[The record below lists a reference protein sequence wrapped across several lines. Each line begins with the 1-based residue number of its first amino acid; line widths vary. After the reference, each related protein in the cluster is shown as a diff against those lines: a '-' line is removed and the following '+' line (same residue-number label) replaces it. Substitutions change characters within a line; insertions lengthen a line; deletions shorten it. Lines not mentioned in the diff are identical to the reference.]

1 MRAQE
6 MIDKLPVIAIFD
18 IGKTNKKL
26 FLLDEQYRIVF
37 ERTAKFTEITDE
49 DGDPCD
55 SIESIRHSATETLG
69 ELLNEGNYDIKA
81 VNFATYGAS
90 FVYIDAYGKVLT
102 PLYNYLKAYPPEL
115 QAKFYH
121 DYGGEEKLSLETA
134 SPVMGSL
141 NAGLQLYRLKHE
153 QPEVFKNLRYALHL
167 PQYMS
172 YVISNFACSDLTS
185 VGCHTH
191 LWDFNKNEYHEW
203 VHAERLMGVL
213 PHLYPADKVVSAD
226 FMGHPLK
233 VGTGLHDSSASLIP
247 YLSTFKEPF
256 ALLST
261 GTWCITLNPF
271 NEHPLTYGELKQECN
286 CYLSY
291 TGNAVK
297 ASRLF
302 AGNEH
307 EVQTKRLAAH
317 FLTPELYYRHVIF
330 NKDFYKEILQKSRI
344 EDPEIDIPTL
354 LHKFGRRSLKE
365 YNTYEEAYH
374 QLIFDL
380 AKAVAV
386 SSNLVMENTPV
397 KKLFADGGFGNNPL
411 FMQMLADALPGY
423 ELYASSVP
431 QATALGAAMAI
442 HQHWNEGPLPPDLIT
457 TKKYE
462 PLQGM
467 QAK

>member
-1 MRAQE
+1 MTN
-6 MIDKLPVIAIFD
+6 KTTVIAIFD

-49 DGDPCD
+49 EGDPCD
-55 SIESIRHSATETLG
+55 NIESIRHSATETLG
-69 ELLNEGNYDIKA
+69 ELLKEDSYEIKA

-102 PLYNYLKAYPPEL
+102 PLYNYLKAYPEAL
-115 QAKFYH
+115 KSKFYC

-134 SPVMGSL
+134 SPVLGSL
-141 NAGLQLYRLKHE
+141 NSGLQLYRLKYE
-153 QPEVFKNLRYALHL
+153 QPEVFKKLRYALHL

-172 YVISNFACSDLTS
+172 YVIGNFACSDLTS

-191 LWDFNKNEYHEW
+191 LWDFEKNEYHDW

-226 FMGHPLK
+226 FMGYTLK
-233 VGTGLHDSSASLIP
+233 VGTGLHDSSSALIP
-247 YLSTFKEPF
+247 YLSTFQEPF
-256 ALLST
+256 ALIST

-271 NEHPLTYGELKQECN
+271 NEQPLTSAELKQDCL

-317 FLTPELYYRHVIF
+317 FQTAELHYRHISF
-330 NKDFYKEILQKSRI
+330 NEGYYNELLQKSRN
-344 EDPEIDIPTL
+344 EERETNIPAL
-354 LHKFGRRSLKE
+354 LHKFGSRSLAD
-365 YNTYEEAYH
+365 YNTYDEAYH

-380 AKAVAV
+380 VKAQVV
-386 SSNLVMENTPV
+386 SSTLVLENTPV
-397 KKLFADGGFGNNPL
+397 KKLFVDGGFGNNPL

-423 ELYASSVP
+423 EVFASSVP

-442 HQHWNEGPLPPDLIT
+442 HQHWNSQPIPPDLVT
-457 TKKYE
+457 TKRYA
-462 PLQGM
+462 PGAVL
-467 QAK
+467 

>member
-1 MRAQE
+1 
-6 MIDKLPVIAIFD
+6 MIEKLPVIAIFD

-49 DGDPCD
+49 GGDPCD

-69 ELLNEGNYDIKA
+69 ELLHEGKYDIKA

-102 PLYNYLKAYPPEL
+102 PLYNYLKAYPREL
-115 QAKFYH
+115 QAKFYN

-134 SPVMGSL
+134 SPVLGSL
-141 NAGLQLYRLKHE
+141 NSGLQLYRLKYE
-153 QPEVFKNLRYALHL
+153 KPEIFKNLRYALHL

-172 YVISNFACSDLTS
+172 FVIGNFACSDLTS

-191 LWDFNKNEYHEW
+191 LWDFEKSEYHEW

-226 FMGHPLK
+226 FMGYPLK
-233 VGTGLHDSSASLIP
+233 VGTGLHDSSSALIP

-271 NEHPLTYGELKQECN
+271 NEHPLTSGELKQDCL

-291 TGNAVK
+291 TGKAVK

-307 EVQTKRLAAH
+307 EVQTKRLATH
-317 FLTPELYYRHVIF
+317 FRTAELYYRHIRF
-330 NKDFYKEILQKSRI
+330 NPDFYKELLQKSRN
-344 EDPEIDIPTL
+344 EEGETGIPAL
-354 LHKFGRRSLKE
+354 LQKFGRRSLGD
-365 YNTYEEAYH
+365 YNTYDEAYH

-380 AKAVAV
+380 VNALAV
-386 SSNLVMENTPV
+386 SSDLVLQNIPV
-397 KKLFADGGFGNNPL
+397 KKLFVDGGFGNNPL

-423 ELYASSVP
+423 EVFASSVP

-442 HQHWNEGPLPPDLIT
+442 HSHWNSQPIPSNLVI

-462 PLQGM
+462 PGTLP
-467 QAK
+467 

>member
-1 MRAQE
+1 
-6 MIDKLPVIAIFD
+6 MIEKLPVIAIFD

-69 ELLNEGNYDIKA
+69 ELLHEGKYDIKA

-102 PLYNYLKAYPPEL
+102 PLYNYLKAYPEEL
-115 QAKFYH
+115 QAKFYS

-134 SPVMGSL
+134 SPVLGSL
-141 NAGLQLYRLKHE
+141 NSGLQLYRLKYE
-153 QPEVFKNLRYALHL
+153 QPEVFSKLRYALHL

-172 YVISNFACSDLTS
+172 YVIGNFACSDLTS

-191 LWDFNKNEYHEW
+191 LWDFEKNEYHEW

-226 FMGHPLK
+226 FKGYTLK
-233 VGTGLHDSSASLIP
+233 VGTGLHDSSSALIP
-247 YLSTFKEPF
+247 YLSTFQEPF
-256 ALLST
+256 ALIST

-271 NEHPLTYGELKQECN
+271 NEQPLTSDELKKDCL
-286 CYLSY
+286 CYLSFK
-291 TGNAVK
+291 GSAVK

-317 FLTPELYYRHVIF
+317 FHLPELQYRHVNF
-330 NKDFYKEILQKSRI
+330 DAAFYKELLQNSLNDER
-344 EDPEIDIPTL
+344 ETGIPL
-354 LHKFGRRSLKE
+354 LLGKFGTRTLADYDDYDK
-365 YNTYEEAYH
+365 AYH

-380 AKAVAV
+380 VKAQAV
-386 SSNLVMENTPV
+386 SSTLVLEDTPV
-397 KKLFADGGFGNNPL
+397 KKLFVDGGFGNNPL
-411 FMQMLADALPGY
+411 FMQMLADALPGF
-423 ELYASSVP
+423 ELFASSVP

-442 HQHWNEGPLPPDLIT
+442 HHCWNSKPIPPDLVA
-457 TKKYE
+457 TKRYA
-462 PLQGM
+462 PGAM
-467 QAK
+467 F